1 MAQYEFRTAAACG
14 GPCTEG
20 CVEVATNV
28 SGIVALRDTKTEV
41 VMQFTPQEWSDFLSG
56 AKRGEFDVAL

>member
-1 MAQYEFRTAAACG
+1 MAQYEFRVAAACG

-28 SGIVALRDTKTEV
+28 PGVVAIRDTKTRA
-41 VMQFTPQEWSDFLSG
+41 VMQFTAREWEDFLTG
-56 AKRGEFDVAL
+56 AKAGEFDLTV

>member
-1 MAQYEFRTAAACG
+1 MAKYEFRTAAACG

-28 SGIVALRDTKTEV
+28 PGVVALRDTKTET
-41 VMQFTPQEWSDFLSG
+41 VMQFTSHEWKDFLTG
-56 AKRGEFDVAL
+56 AKAGEFDIKA

>member
-20 CVEVATNV
+20 CVEVAVNV
-28 SGIVALRDTKTEV
+28 PGIVALRDSKTETV
-41 VMQFTPQEWSDFLSG
+41 VQFTPQEWNDFLAG
-56 AKRGEFDVAL
+56 AKAGEFDPTS